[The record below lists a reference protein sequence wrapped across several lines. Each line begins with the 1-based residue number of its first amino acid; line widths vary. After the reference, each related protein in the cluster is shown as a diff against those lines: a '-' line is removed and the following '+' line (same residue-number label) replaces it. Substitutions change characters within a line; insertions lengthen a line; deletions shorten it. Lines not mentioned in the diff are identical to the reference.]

1 MYGADTLNR
10 RCLSLTCRDSGWA
23 IRVERAVAGLQK
35 IDVSGEEARFYGRE
49 RAARGLES
57 N

>member
-49 RAARGLES
+49 RAARGPES